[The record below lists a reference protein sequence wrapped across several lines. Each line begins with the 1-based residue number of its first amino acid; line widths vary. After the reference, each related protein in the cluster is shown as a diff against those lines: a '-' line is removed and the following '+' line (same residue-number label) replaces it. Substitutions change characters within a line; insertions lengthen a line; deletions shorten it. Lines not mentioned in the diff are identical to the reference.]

1 MPLPPEQPKPSD
13 RGRGRESTGT
23 APQSN
28 PPRRSEPV
36 EYGPPS
42 STEKGCIAIFGVVLI
57 LALLWSALLYLGVPL
72 GIIGCCIGA
81 YIYKINSQ
89 DADHLDPAKARRDR
103 RDAVILAGVSMAIVI
118 ASLTGNY
125 FDKDAPLH
133 SWMRGGNEPGINQFG
148 EP

>member
-1 MPLPPEQPKPSD
+1 MPPPPEPPKPSD
-13 RGRGRESTGT
+13 RGGGREPTRAT
-23 APQSN
+23 PPSN
-28 PPRRSEPV
+28 RPHRSEPV

-42 STEKGCIAIFGVVLI
+42 FTEKGCIAIIGVVLI
-57 LALLWSALLYLGVPL
+57 LALLWLALLYLGVPL

-89 DADHLDPAKARRDR
+89 DADHLDRAKARRDR

-133 SWMRGGNEPGINQFG
+133 SWMRGGNKPGINQFG